1 MDREKKWCTVKFKY
15 EKLGTFCFV
24 CGVMGHAE
32 NKCEIRFAMDHDDG
46 NREWTAEIRADS
58 RRQGGRFTSKWL
70 KEERGGGA
78 EQEGGG
84 AAGLRQNPV
93 DSPNSGPASADVSS
107 GLETNFQNGPNINHA
122 AIISR
127 QTHSLAN
134 YNIQTPQ
141 AFTLTQ
147 NIGNLSPSHT
157 PIIGQS
163 IPSPIPIVPAFNSP
177 HTDSQTVPLSSI
189 LSQDNHLNP
198 ISKFK
203 SPMILTQPITE
214 NNNSPSL
221 THQLLTFTSQSN
233 NLDPH
238 AVNQKPTRHTRAH
251 HRPAAFN
258 RNPTHIFDPTQNRTR
273 PEKKPKTAIPK
284 NPTHSQTGPAAT
296 PENMDD
302 AELQIEKKRRREDDS
317 STNNETSHN
326 LVHFLAAGPGSQAG
340 RDQ

>member
-1 MDREKKWCTVKFKY
+1 
-15 EKLGTFCFV
+15 
-24 CGVMGHAE
+24 
-32 NKCEIRFAMDHDDG
+32 
-46 NREWTAEIRADS
+46 
-58 RRQGGRFTSKWL
+58 
-70 KEERGGGA
+70 
-78 EQEGGG
+78 
-84 AAGLRQNPV
+84 
-93 DSPNSGPASADVSS
+93 
-107 GLETNFQNGPNINHA
+107 
-122 AIISR
+122 
-127 QTHSLAN
+127 
-134 YNIQTPQ
+134 
-141 AFTLTQ
+141 
-147 NIGNLSPSHT
+147 
-157 PIIGQS
+157 
-163 IPSPIPIVPAFNSP
+163 
-177 HTDSQTVPLSSI
+177 
-189 LSQDNHLNP
+189 
-198 ISKFK
+198 
-203 SPMILTQPITE
+203 MILTQPITE

-326 LVHFLAAGPGSQAG
+326 LVHFLAAGPGSQAC